1 MPVTSRISVVI
12 VDDHDLF
19 RTGMAELL
27 SGQPDL
33 EVIAQGSNG
42 QMGMRL
48 ARELRPDV
56 VLLDMQMPDMS
67 GLQVTQALLEEQPDA
82 KIVLLT
88 VVSDDD
94 AIAAAMEAG
103 ACGFLVKDTPVSGVA
118 AAIRAA
124 AEGASW
130 LSPRAAEVVL
140 GRLRQRAA
148 APEADATE
156 AASLSDR
163 ELEVLRLI
171 AQGQENA
178 EIAQTLG
185 ISPLTAKNHVSN
197 ILAKLGVPGR
207 VQAAIYAVR
216 QGLA

>member
-1 MPVTSRISVVI
+1 
-12 VDDHDLF
+12 
-19 RTGMAELL
+19 
-27 SGQPDL
+27 
-33 EVIAQGSNG
+33 
-42 QMGMRL
+42 
-48 ARELRPDV
+48 
-56 VLLDMQMPDMS
+56 
-67 GLQVTQALLEEQPDA
+67 
-82 KIVLLT
+82 
-88 VVSDDD
+88 
-94 AIAAAMEAG
+94 
-103 ACGFLVKDTPVSGVA
+103 VKDTPVSGVA